1 MDIEMNEMINVIYR
15 YKLDDNFVN
24 ELSRFAKVH
33 QYDSRHDFKDA
44 WAVWIEDNDDIV
56 NIEIRR
62 LQGLNYSGNV
72 LDKMFKSARYYF
84 RKKSDIVP
92 LVKPRNTYVCVQKI
106 LLEEMDTH
114 ILKNM
119 HNERYK
125 PSSGF
130 VHFCDEHS
138 ELVHS
143 ELQRLAGDGD
153 EKKITLKI
161 KKTYKN
167 RYFIVKNNA

>member
-1 MDIEMNEMINVIYR
+1 MNNEEETVANVIYR

-44 WAVWIEDNDDIV
+44 WNVWIEDNDDII

-62 LQGLNYSGNV
+62 LTGLNYSGDV

-84 RKKSDIVP
+84 RKKGDIAPV
-92 LVKPRNTYVCVQKI
+92 VKPRNTYVCVQKQ
-106 LLEEMDTH
+106 LLEEMDSH

-119 HNERYK
+119 HTAQYK

-130 VHFCDEHS
+130 IAFCFEYSDLVKS
-138 ELVHS
+138 ELH
-143 ELQRLAGDGD
+143 RLAEDGD
-153 EKKITLKI
+153 EKKTTLKI

-167 RYFIVKNNA
+167 RYFIVKSNM